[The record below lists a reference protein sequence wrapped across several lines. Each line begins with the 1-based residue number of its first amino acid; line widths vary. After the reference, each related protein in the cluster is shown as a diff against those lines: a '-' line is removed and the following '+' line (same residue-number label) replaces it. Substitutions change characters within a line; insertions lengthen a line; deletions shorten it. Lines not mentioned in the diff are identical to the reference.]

1 MLRQDFHT
9 AAMTSPITELLDHH
23 IRAGHTPGGL
33 VHVERAGR
41 TLAREVRGHLRP
53 DGDAPLHEGV
63 RYRIASL
70 TKPMVTLAALM
81 QVDEGRLDLDAP
93 VGSLLPVLRGMSLPG
108 GRAPR
113 AAPTVRDL
121 MRHTSGLAYPGEIA
135 DGPLRQAWTDASLS
149 PGASGTDAARFL
161 DRLATLP
168 LVAEPG
174 TAFRYGYSTDVLGC
188 IVEHIDGMPLGAAL
202 QRRLF
207 EPLGLQRT
215 GFELQAGEPEPMA
228 PADDKAWHALV
239 PGIGRRVPGQP
250 WMDAGGGGLLSTL
263 DDLLAFGRCI
273 ATGGMAGGR
282 RLLSERLFA
291 ELSRNQ
297 LPAGVD
303 GPAGYTGSGFGFGL
317 GFAVRLDWGPAAMP
331 CSAGELTWSGISGTA
346 LFVQPRDQ
354 WVAVMLTANMTSR
367 MMARMEFR
375 RAAGRV

>member
-1 MLRQDFHT
+1 
-9 AAMTSPITELLDHH
+9 MTSPITDLLDYH

-41 TLAREVRGHLRP
+41 TLARVVAGRIRP
-53 DGDAPLHEGV
+53 DDDAPLHEGV

-81 QVDEGRLDLDAP
+81 QVGEGRLDLDAP
-93 VGSLLPVLRGMSLPG
+93 VGQLLPALRDLRLAAGQ
-108 GRAPR
+108 APKS
-113 AAPTVRDL
+113 APTVRDL
-121 MRHTSGLAYPGEIA
+121 MRHTSGLAYPYEIA
-135 DGPLRQAWTDASLS
+135 DAGLRKAWSDAALS
-149 PGASGTDAARFL
+149 PGASGTRAADFL
-161 DRLATLP
+161 ARLAGLP

-188 IVEHIDGMPLGAAL
+188 IVEQIDGVPLGQAL

-207 EPLGLQRT
+207 TPLGMRHT
-215 GFELQAGEPEPMA
+215 GFEVLAGEPTPMA
-228 PADDKAWHALV
+228 PADDKAWHAMV
-239 PGIGRRVPGQP
+239 PGIGLRKPGQP
-250 WMDAGGGGLLSTL
+250 CMDAGGGGLLSTL
-263 DDLLAFGRCI
+263 DDVLAFGRCI
-273 ATGGMAGGR
+273 AQGGQAGGQ
-282 RLLSERLFA
+282 RLVSEPLFA

-303 GPAGYTGSGFGFGL
+303 GPAGYCGSGFGFGL
-317 GFAVRLDWGPAAMP
+317 GFAVRLDWGPSAMP
-331 CSAGELTWSGISGTA
+331 CTPGELTWSGISGTA

-354 WVAVMLTANMTSR
+354 WVAVMFTANMASR